1 MHMQARTR
9 SLLALAIAA
18 ALLPGLALADKP
30 TVTGQAKGHVSSV
43 SRIPVT
49 SDSYRGASSTKAR
62 TDVPAKAADTPQVD
76 EDMDDDDDD
85 ADDVGGTDTNASTK
99 SAAQTNPGQGNWWA
113 DTDTDDDGRIS
124 RAEATGNAGL
134 DSRFATVDTDG
145 DGFVTQE
152 EYRTY
157 YTANA
162 SQGEQHAD
170 DGSAV
175 VTRDI
180 WTRFD
185 ADSDGKL
192 SPIEVDLDAR
202 LKADFGSI
210 DADGDGF
217 VTDAEYRMF
226 YRGQ

>member
-1 MHMQARTR
+1 MQARNRT
-9 SLLALAIAA
+9 LLALAVAA
-18 ALLPGLALADKP
+18 ALVPGLALADKP
-30 TVTGQAKGHVSSV
+30 TVTGQAKGHVSAV

-49 SDSYRGASSTKAR
+49 SSSYRGAATTKAKA
-62 TDVPAKAADTPQVD
+62 DVPAARASDTTHIDAAP
-76 EDMDDDDDD
+76 
-85 ADDVGGTDTNASTK
+85 DVETDTANVGAAETAVTTK
-99 SAAQTNPGQGNWWA
+99 SAAQTNPGQGNWWTDIDG
-113 DTDTDDDGRIS
+113 DTDGRIS
-124 RAEATGNAGL
+124 RDEAKGNAGL
-134 DSRFATVDTDG
+134 DSRFATVDADG

-152 EYRTY
+152 EYRAY

-162 SQGEQHAD
+162 SQGEQHAE

-175 VTRDI
+175 VTRDV

-185 ADSDGKL
+185 ADADGKL
-192 SPIEVDLDAR
+192 SPLEIELDAR

>member
-1 MHMQARTR
+1 MQARNRT
-9 SLLALAIAA
+9 LLALAGAA

-30 TVTGQAKGHVSSV
+30 SVTAQAKGHVSAV

-49 SDSYRGASSTKAR
+49 SQANPDRQAAKPKDGIPAAQASGT
-62 TDVPAKAADTPQVD
+62 TDVDVD
-76 EDMDDDDDD
+76 
-85 ADDVGGTDTNASTK
+85 AGATDTSVTTR

-113 DTDTDDDGRIS
+113 DIDGDADGRLS
-124 RAEATGNAGL
+124 RVEAKGNAGL
-134 DSRFATVDTDG
+134 DSRFATVDADA
-145 DGFVTQE
+145 DGFVTQD
-152 EYRTY
+152 EYRAF

-162 SQGEQHAD
+162 SQGEQHAE

-175 VTRDI
+175 VSRDV